1 MNAIYRHTYILRTF
15 IVVSGIALLS
25 SCYEPD
31 SVSLEDIQ
39 GFVEQ
44 SCTDGVQTGGETG
57 IDCGGPCVP
66 CESCFDGVLNQGE
79 TLIDCG
85 GPCPPC

>member
-1 MNAIYRHTYILRTF
+1 MIVGKPRFKILLTAF
-15 IVVSGIALLS
+15 SLLVLS

-31 SVSLEDIQ
+31 SVSLDDIQ

-44 SCTDGVQTGGETG
+44 SCTDGVLSGGETG
-57 IDCGGPCVP
+57 IDCGGPCEP
-66 CESCFDGVLNQGE
+66 CESCNDGVLNQGE